1 MDEGGAAAGAAE
13 NRPVD
18 LDEDLQAPFEPA
30 DCGLSAYRARVGKD
44 DWEALV
50 AEETW
55 RAVRGILGP
64 ARKPPRGVRT
74 PLGGLARCQCGNVV
88 SGMPSHT
95 GRYIYRCFRQ
105 IRHASITDPHV
116 ARQSRAGGGVHR
128 ANADRPAT
136 SPGCR
141 RPGHGAGG
149 WAGCGGVVEDASAI
163 PRNLEEMAAD
173 RALNLIMRTQMIS
186 ATERGNARLAEIE
199 GELSE
204 AAREN
209 VLAPLVAAENAA
221 EVWESLDLSGKR
233 AIIKTLMTITL
244 LSPGKGTH
252 RAFGPSH
259 RTDHLASAAELTAPL
274 PLGRRASR
282 LLRRET
288 LHPDAA
294 SEARA
299 KALGVYVWPLTHAD
313 FPVVHESGA
322 SWVVVSCIVDHV
334 ATRIDLELASR
345 SSLGC
350 PITDSSLR
358 RTLSRTVNLTAS
370 S

>member
-1 MDEGGAAAGAAE
+1 M
-13 NRPVD
+13 
-18 LDEDLQAPFEPA
+18 
-30 DCGLSAYRARVGKD
+30 
-44 DWEALV
+44 
-50 AEETW
+50 
-55 RAVRGILGP
+55 
-64 ARKPPRGVRT
+64 
-74 PLGGLARCQCGNVV
+74 
-88 SGMPSHT
+88 
-95 GRYIYRCFRQ
+95 
-105 IRHASITDPHV
+105 
-116 ARQSRAGGGVHR
+116 
-128 ANADRPAT
+128 
-136 SPGCR
+136 
-141 RPGHGAGG
+141 
-149 WAGCGGVVEDASAI
+149 EDASAI